1 MRKHT
6 DTIVTSAFLV
16 LCVLGSLFYALGIG
30 SFGINWVP
38 LGGGVWLLATVAL
51 LGFLLLEKRSLAA
64 VCAGA
69 ICLGQ
74 VWILYC
80 WIVILGRPVLLPR
93 FHVMMPWGVG
103 VALHLLILIL
113 GILVFRRVRKIH

>member
-6 DTIVTSAFLV
+6 DIIVTSAFLV
-16 LCVLGSLFYALGIG
+16 LCVLGSLFYVLGIG

-38 LGGGVWLLATVAL
+38 LGGAVWLLATVVL
-51 LGFLLLEKRSLAA
+51 LVFLLLKKRNLAA

-93 FHVMMPWGVG
+93 FHVMLPWGLG